1 MVLLAAGWFMHFL
14 FGTLMLLISVF
25 LILLV
30 LVQRGR
36 GGGLTGALGGAGG
49 QSAFGTKAGD
59 TFTRVTYGVAIVWIF
74 ICMMAIK
81 VLQVPAPLAGGPS
94 RPTVKSSP
102 RSSESTETPETT
114 TPAATTPSDS
124 NATLTPE
131 APAAESAAASEAAP
145 ASEDKK

>member
-1 MVLLAAGWFMHFL
+1 MILLAAGSFMHFL
-14 FGTLMLLISVF
+14 FGTLMLVISVF

-59 TFTRVTYGVAIVWIF
+59 TFTRVTYGAAILWIF
-74 ICMMAIK
+74 VCMMAIK

-94 RPTVKSSP
+94 RPAVKSGT
-102 RSSESTETPETT
+102 RSSDATETPSAT
-114 TPAATTPSDS
+114 TPATASPSD
-124 NATLTPE
+124 AGAAATPE
-131 APAAESAAASEAAP
+131 APASDAAP
-145 ASEDKK
+145 AEDAK

>member
-1 MVLLAAGWFMHFL
+1 MILLAAGSFMHFL
-14 FGTLMLLISVF
+14 FGTLMLVISVF

-59 TFTRVTYGVAIVWIF
+59 TFTRVTYGAAILWIF
-74 ICMMAIK
+74 VCMMAIK

-94 RPTVKSSP
+94 RPAVKSGT
-102 RSSESTETPETT
+102 RSSDATETPSAT
-114 TPAATTPSDS
+114 TPATASPSDAGGS
-124 NATLTPE
+124 LTPE
-131 APAAESAAASEAAP
+131 APATETPAP
-145 ASEDKK
+145 AEDAK

>member
-1 MVLLAAGWFMHFL
+1 MILLAAGSFMHFL

-59 TFTRVTYGVAIVWIF
+59 TFTRVTYGVAILWIF
-74 ICMMAIK
+74 VCMMAIK

-94 RPTVKSSP
+94 RPAVKSGT
-102 RSSESTETPETT
+102 RSTDATETPS
-114 TPAATTPSDS
+114 ATTPSSTPSDAS
-124 NATLTPE
+124 GSLTPE
-131 APAAESAAASEAAP
+131 APATETPAP
-145 ASEDKK
+145 AEDAK

>member
-1 MVLLAAGWFMHFL
+1 MILLAAGSFMHFL
-14 FGTLMLLISVF
+14 FGTLMLLISTF

-59 TFTRVTYGVAIVWIF
+59 TFTRVTYGAAILWIF
-74 ICMMAIK
+74 VCMMAIK

-94 RPTVKSSP
+94 RPAVKSGT
-102 RSSESTETPETT
+102 RSTETTDAPS
-114 TPAATTPSDS
+114 ATTPSTTTPSD
-124 NATLTPE
+124 AGAGLTPE
-131 APAAESAAASEAAP
+131 SPAPESAPAP
-145 ASEDKK
+145 ADDAK

>member
-1 MVLLAAGWFMHFL
+1 MILLAAGSFMHFL
-14 FGTLMLLISVF
+14 FGTLMLLISTF

-59 TFTRVTYGVAIVWIF
+59 TFTRVAYGAAMLWIF
-74 ICMMAIK
+74 VCMMAIK

-94 RPTVKSSP
+94 RPAVKSGT
-102 RSSESTETPETT
+102 RSTDATETPS
-114 TPAATTPSDS
+114 ATTPSSTPSDAGGS
-124 NATLTPE
+124 LTPE
-131 APAAESAAASEAAP
+131 APAPVSAP
-145 ASEDKK
+145 APADDAK